1 MTDDVVFPTTDP
13 EAKEAIAKA
22 AREQVDA
29 LFTELK
35 HTKAIFNSNP
45 TPGNFW
51 NLAWARA
58 RYTIGVRAVHGDGE
72 PPKAPEAM

>member
-1 MTDDVVFPTTDP
+1 MTDDIIFPTTDP

-35 HTKAIFNSNP
+35 HAKAIFNSNP
-45 TPGNFW
+45 TFRNFW
-51 NLAWARA
+51 NLSRARA
-58 RYTIGVRAVHGDGE
+58 RYSIGIRAVHGDGE